1 MCYFPLPKHAI
12 CDVHRTVS
20 AVRAVRHLQWPV
32 SSPRQKIPNHCAS
45 LPPTPKIPNHLSSHA
60 QNLND
65 LSLSQAQQSRSGI
78 ASLVASLLQSSSR
91 PRFLLGGV
99 ARPVGLLG
107 AGPRPTPRLL
117 RAPPPSRTRW
127 PSKVQTP
134 VLLLRAP
141 TQPHPATGSN
151 EASATRRGGS
161 PPQLPLAACCPQ
173 ASGQLIGGNGEW
185 IWGMT
190 GDLPIWEIWGN
201 MRRWD
206 CLTTVSRILGLGFA
220 GCKPQG
226 PHA

>member
-1 MCYFPLPKHAI
+1 MP
-12 CDVHRTVS
+12 S
-20 AVRAVRHLQWPV
+20 ATFTSISPHSIGSSGRSALQQWPV
-32 SSPRQKIPNHCAS
+32 SSPRQKSQITVPHCLPRLKS
-45 LPPTPKIPNHLSSHA
+45 QITSPPTPKISMTSH
-60 QNLND
+60 
-65 LSLSQAQQSRSGI
+65 SQAQQSRSGI

-173 ASGQLIGGNGEW
+173 ASRQLIGGNGEW